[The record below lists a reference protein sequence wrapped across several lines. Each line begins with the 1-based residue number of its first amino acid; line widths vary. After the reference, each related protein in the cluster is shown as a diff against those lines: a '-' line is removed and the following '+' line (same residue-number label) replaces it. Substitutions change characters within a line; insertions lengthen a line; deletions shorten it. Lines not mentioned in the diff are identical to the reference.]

1 MTFVH
6 FFLFL
11 FLKNVLSSHQAA
23 ANSDHVISKMAV
35 TSIHEFIVS
44 LVSQREERAHF
55 HVNEFVCKL
64 FEDMLCLEL
73 CDGDVQDQ
81 VG

>member
-1 MTFVH
+1 
-6 FFLFL
+6 
-11 FLKNVLSSHQAA
+11 
-23 ANSDHVISKMAV
+23 MAV

-44 LVSQREERAHF
+44 LVSQRQERPHF
-55 HVNEFVCKL
+55 HVNEYVCKT

-81 VG
+81 VSAQLNGNGEDVFASIIG